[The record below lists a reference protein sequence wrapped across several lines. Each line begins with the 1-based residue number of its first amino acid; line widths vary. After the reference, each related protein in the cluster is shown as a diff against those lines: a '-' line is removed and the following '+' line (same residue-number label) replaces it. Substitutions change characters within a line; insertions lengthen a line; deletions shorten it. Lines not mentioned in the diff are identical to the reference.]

1 MGARAAARAIAWEV
15 GDMSATSEPDPA
27 RPLPPEWALGQAMND
42 RDDDDTVGRDERA
55 WDLVESYETER
66 HDEDDDPDE
75 GGEG

>member
-1 MGARAAARAIAWEV
+1 
-15 GDMSATSEPDPA
+15 
-27 RPLPPEWALGQAMND
+27 MND
-42 RDDDDTVGRDERA
+42 RDDEDTVGRDERA

>member
-1 MGARAAARAIAWEV
+1 MVARAAARDIAWRV
-15 GDMSATSEPDPA
+15 KDMSATSERDPA